1 MKKLTSRGQM
11 FWYACAAMGVN
22 LLNLMMGSYLCSA
35 LLIGGFGEAAI
46 KNQTFAGTDLVIA
59 GAWAVFA
66 LIAKIID
73 GVIDIPMASITD
85 NLKSR
90 YGRRRPT
97 LLIGLIAL
105 IASYCAFALITPGA
119 LSANWL
125 NTVYYAIT
133 LCVFYTAYTLTMV
146 TYYAT
151 FTEIVDNEQDRN
163 FISNVKSVC
172 DIVYFIVGYVVV
184 AALLKGFNIRLVAL
198 VVLPLVLLMLIPM
211 FMIKEPS
218 TLKSDAPKQKTV
230 NIFKSLAYTFKDR
243 NFIVWMCVYSFM
255 TFGVQL
261 FLSGINE
268 YFSVTGMSMIYVM
281 VAAFVPVPLT
291 LTIYNKLMRKKGFRF
306 AFNYVLITFGIAMAS
321 LFAVSFLPNGTL
333 KIVPVVG
340 EDNVITLN
348 VFFLPNALKTVLSV
362 VGGLISSLA
371 VGALF
376 SVAYSVPSQLAAED
390 EARTGITR
398 SAMYFAVQGLFAG
411 VATGIGGS
419 ALLTGLKTWN
429 ASYLIT
435 IIAAAAMVVA
445 GLLTVFLPKSVANM
459 GKIDKKSDETSS
471 QEPAKE

>member
-35 LLIGGFGEAAI
+35 LITKGFGEAAI

-90 YGRRRPT
+90 WGRRRPT

-184 AALLKGFNIRLVAL
+184 AKLLEGFNIRLAAI

-291 LTIYNKLMRKKGFRF
+291 LTIYNKLMKKKGFRF

-321 LFAVSFLPNGTL
+321 LFAVSFLPKG
-333 KIVPVVG
+333 
-340 EDNVITLN
+340 
-348 VFFLPNALKTVLSV
+348 ALKTVLSV

>member
-184 AALLKGFNIRLVAL
+184 AALLKGLNIRLVSI
-198 VVLPLVLLMLIPM
+198 VVLPLVLFMLIPM

-291 LTIYNKLMRKKGFRF
+291 LTIYNKLMKKKGFRF

-321 LFAVSFLPNGTL
+321 LFAVSFLPKG
-333 KIVPVVG
+333 
-340 EDNVITLN
+340 
-348 VFFLPNALKTVLSV
+348 ALKTVLSV

>member
-184 AALLKGFNIRLVAL
+184 AALLKGLNIRLVSI
-198 VVLPLVLLMLIPM
+198 VVLPLVLFMLIPM

-243 NFIVWMCVYSFM
+243 NFIIWMCVYSFM

-306 AFNYVLITFGIAMAS
+306 AFNYVLITFGVAMAS
-321 LFAVSFLPNGTL
+321 LFAVSFLPQG
-333 KIVPVVG
+333 V
-340 EDNVITLN
+340 
-348 VFFLPNALKTVLSV
+348 LKTVLSV

-411 VATGIGGS
+411 VATGVGGS
-419 ALLTGLKTWN
+419 LLLTGLKTWN

-471 QEPAKE
+471 KEPAKE

>member
-184 AALLKGFNIRLVAL
+184 AKLLEGFNIRLAAI

-291 LTIYNKLMRKKGFRF
+291 LTIYNKLMKKKGFRF

-321 LFAVSFLPNGTL
+321 LFAVSFLPKG
-333 KIVPVVG
+333 
-340 EDNVITLN
+340 
-348 VFFLPNALKTVLSV
+348 ALKTVLSV

>member
-90 YGRRRPT
+90 WGRRRPT

-184 AALLKGFNIRLVAL
+184 AALLKGINIRLAAI

-321 LFAVSFLPNGTL
+321 LFAVSFLPKG
-333 KIVPVVG
+333 
-340 EDNVITLN
+340 
-348 VFFLPNALKTVLSV
+348 ALKTVLSV
-362 VGGLISSLA
+362 VSGLISSLA

-471 QEPAKE
+471 QESIKE